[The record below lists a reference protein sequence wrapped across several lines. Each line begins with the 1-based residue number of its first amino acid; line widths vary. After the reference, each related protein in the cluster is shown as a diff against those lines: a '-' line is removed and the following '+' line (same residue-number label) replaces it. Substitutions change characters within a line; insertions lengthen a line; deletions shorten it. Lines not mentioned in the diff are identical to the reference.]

1 MSDELSHKYDADR
14 RLQAFVL
21 THEMEQKNSMS
32 VEPVAHAPLPDLPTV
47 ERGYREVND
56 VSLHV
61 VAAGDPN
68 DPLVVF
74 LHGFPEFWYQWHD
87 YIEPFVEAGY
97 RVVVPDQR
105 GYNRSERPAG
115 VRPYRLTEL
124 SGDIVDLIATEDRET
139 AHVVG
144 HDWGA
149 FVGWDLAL
157 RHPEMVDR
165 LGIINVPHPEVL
177 QQVIRSNLTQFR
189 KSWYVFFFQVPGL
202 PQWVLRRDDYEFLA
216 AAMRDG
222 SRPSTFSESELD
234 RYRQAWAG
242 EGTVTAM
249 INWYRAIVRH
259 SESPP
264 RKRVQA
270 STQIIWGE
278 NDRALVPELAP
289 KSLSYCDDGDLK
301 QFSDATHW
309 IPHEHPQRV
318 FDLLLDHLGS

>member
-1 MSDELSHKYDADR
+1 
-14 RLQAFVL
+14 
-21 THEMEQKNSMS
+21 MEQKNSMS

-157 RHPEMVDR
+157 RHPDTVDR

>member
-1 MSDELSHKYDADR
+1 
-14 RLQAFVL
+14 
-21 THEMEQKNSMS
+21 MEQKNSMS

-157 RHPEMVDR
+157 RHPETVDR

>member
-1 MSDELSHKYDADR
+1 
-14 RLQAFVL
+14 
-21 THEMEQKNSMS
+21 MEQKNSMS

>member
-1 MSDELSHKYDADR
+1 
-14 RLQAFVL
+14 
-21 THEMEQKNSMS
+21 MERENNMS
-32 VEPVAHAPLPDLPTV
+32 VEPVAHAPLPDVPTV
-47 ERGYREVND
+47 ERTYRDVNG

-124 SGDIVDLIATEDRET
+124 SGDIVDLVATEDRET

-149 FVGWDLAL
+149 IVAWDLAL
-157 RHPEMVDR
+157 RHPETVDR
-165 LGIINVPHPEVL
+165 LGIINVPHPKVF
-177 QQVIRSNLTQFR
+177 QQVIRSNLTQLR
-189 KSWYVFFFQVPGL
+189 KSWYVFFFQIPGL

-222 SRPSTFSESELD
+222 SRPGTFSDSELD
-234 RYRQAWAG
+234 RYRRAWAG

-249 INWYRAIVRH
+249 INWYRALVRH
-259 SESPP
+259 GEAPP
-264 RKRVQA
+264 RERVQA
-270 STQIIWGE
+270 PTRIIWGE

-289 KSLSYCDDGDLK
+289 KSLSYCDDGELK

-309 IPHEHPQRV
+309 IPHEHPERV
-318 FDLLLDHLGS
+318 SGLLLDHLGS